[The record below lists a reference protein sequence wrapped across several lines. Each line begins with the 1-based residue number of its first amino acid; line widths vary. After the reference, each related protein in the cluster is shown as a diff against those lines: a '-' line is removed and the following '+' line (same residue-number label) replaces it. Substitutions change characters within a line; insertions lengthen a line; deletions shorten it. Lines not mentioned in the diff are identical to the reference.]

1 MYILFSIL
9 FSVCDTN
16 HYGVLCSDVCSDR
29 HCDETNGKS
38 TCNGI
43 TGQCGNGC
51 DPGWTGVDCT
61 QSKTIITLRYNILV
75 IFKCLFV
82 RSFVR

>member
-1 MYILFSIL
+1 MYIFSSI
-9 FSVCDTN
+9 FISGCDTN
-16 HYGVLCSDVCSDR
+16 HYGLLCSGVCSDR

-43 TGQCGNGC
+43 PGQCVNGC

-61 QSKTIITLRYNILV
+61 HSKTINTLLYNIFV
-75 IFKCLFV
+75 TFEIYKCMV
-82 RSFVR
+82 CS